1 MHGGN
6 LRRARELYGQDT
18 FLDLSA
24 NINPFGPPETV
35 WDKIRETLPQ
45 IVNYPDPESKQLRS
59 KLASVYQLPI
69 NKIMVGNGAG
79 ELLFT
84 LLQSLKPKKVAIPIP
99 SFSEYE
105 QAARAAS
112 AEINYIPL
120 GAQGWSG
127 LPPVDTAQEKAIFK
141 DIWQQ
146 YLRDCD
152 LLFICSPHN
161 PTGSL
166 ISREHF
172 LLLLE
177 ISSNLN
183 CRIIFDESFFDFLPE
198 ETRWSAR
205 LDLERNSQLI
215 VLYSMTKFYSLP
227 GLRLGACFAS
237 SDVISHSRLFR
248 DPWSVNVLAE
258 QAGIAALQ
266 DKLFPAL
273 VRRKLSESKQFFMVN
288 FKQRAYKSLKLL
300 PGSVNFVLIQ
310 LFDHNSGEIVAEL
323 AKHGILVRDC
333 ANFKGLKESYI
344 RVAIKDIS
352 SMKHFLDTL
361 SLIIKT

>member
-6 LRRARELYGQDT
+6 LRRARELYGQDA

-24 NINPFGPPETV
+24 NINPFGPPESV
-35 WDKIRETLPQ
+35 WDRIRETLPQ
-45 IVNYPDPESKQLRS
+45 IIHYPDPESKQLRS
-59 KLASVYQLPI
+59 ELASVYQLPV

-79 ELLFT
+79 ELIFT
-84 LLQSLKPKKVAIPIP
+84 LLQSLKPRKVAIPIP

-112 AEINYIPL
+112 AVISYIPL
-120 GAQGWSG
+120 GVQGWTG
-127 LPPVDTAQEKAIFK
+127 MPPLVTSEDKAEFCE
-141 DIWQQ
+141 IWQQ
-146 YLRDCD
+146 QLRDCD
-152 LLFICSPHN
+152 LLFLCSPHN
-161 PTGSL
+161 PTGSI

-172 LLLLE
+172 VLLLE
-177 ISSNLN
+177 ITQKLN
-183 CRIIFDESFFDFLPE
+183 CRIIFDESFHDFLPE

-205 LDLERNSQLI
+205 LDLKENPHLI

-227 GLRLGACFAS
+227 GLRLGVCFAS
-237 SDVISHSRLFR
+237 PEIISHSRQFR

-266 DKLFPAL
+266 DKQFPAQ
-273 VRRKLSESKQFFMVN
+273 VRRRLSESKEYFSVN
-288 FKQRAYKSLKLL
+288 FQQQAYKTLKLL

-310 LFDHNSGEIVAEL
+310 LLDRASTELVTEL
-323 AKHGILVRDC
+323 AGNGILVRDC
-333 ANFKGLKESYI
+333 ANFKGLQGSFI

-352 SMKHFLDTL
+352 SMKQLLDVLGLVT
-361 SLIIKT
+361 K